1 MVFWVWYPTPLSSA
15 LGVTHIL
22 FILLVI
28 DLVLGPILGFMV
40 YKEGKKSLKFDLGV
54 IISLQVIA
62 LIYGIYSIERAR
74 PVWLVYYANG
84 YEIVQKNAIDN
95 THIDKALKEY
105 QKPSWLRPQFVA
117 IQTAQNIDQHND
129 DVFEEVLGGIS
140 LAQKP
145 ERYLD
150 INQVKLQI
158 RQKVRKLSELKKY
171 NDESKITVT
180 LNKYPQA
187 NAWLPLKANAV
198 DMVVLINKEA
208 AEVIKIVDLRPWH

>member
-1 MVFWVWYPTPLSSA
+1 
-15 LGVTHIL
+15 
-22 FILLVI
+22 
-28 DLVLGPILGFMV
+28 MV